1 MCLYEVK
8 FETYMRQQAAAEIQE
23 MTHEEQMARVIQM
36 KISVK
41 FNLQEIHKPSEKNI
55 NLMKFEEF
63 YLPIIFII
71 FYKTIKFVVIIK

>member
-1 MCLYEVK
+1 
-8 FETYMRQQAAAEIQE
+8 
-23 MTHEEQMARVIQM
+23 M

-41 FNLQEIHKPSEKNI
+41 FNLQKIHIPLEKNM

-71 FYKTIKFVVIIK
+71 LYKTIKFVVIIK